1 MTGATRIGQIKIAVM
16 TVPLLLVLL
25 YPLQKR
31 IAIRTNFL
39 ENETGDTLFATG
51 PMLKKLSLGYDSL
64 LADIYWTRVVQYYGA
79 RLGHAGANFDQLA
92 PLLNV
97 TTTLDPHLLVAYR
110 FGGTFLAE
118 GRPIGAGRPDLGA
131 DLLKRGIAANPDQW
145 QLYSDLGTIY
155 YWHMKN
161 YQEAAQAFWQGG
173 DVAGSP
179 PWMKAFAAHIAQ
191 EGMSRD
197 TSRFMW
203 SQVYKSATDERIRRN
218 AMNHL
223 KQLQTEEDL
232 EALTQ
237 IAANYKTRFGHF
249 PASGAD
255 VLAAGMARAIPKDP
269 AGYSYQFSSGG
280 KPSVDPSSPIAALLV
295 ELAQQE

>member
-97 TTTLDPHLLVAYR
+97 TTTLDPHLLIAYR

-118 GRPIGAGRPDLGA
+118 GQPIGAGRPDLGA
-131 DLLKRGIAANPDQW
+131 DLVKRGIAANPDEW

-155 YWHMKN
+155 YWHTKN
-161 YQEAAQAFWQGG
+161 YQAAAQAFWQGG
-173 DVAGSP
+173 DIAGAP
-179 PWMKAFAAHIAQ
+179 PWMKPFAAHIAQ
-191 EGMSRD
+191 EGMSRG

-203 SQVYKSATDERIRRN
+203 SQVYKEATDERIRRN

-223 KQLQTEEDL
+223 KELQTEADL

-237 IAANYKTRFGHF
+237 IAAAYKKQFGHF

-269 AGYSYQFSSGG
+269 AGYAYRMSSNGT
-280 KPSVDPSSPIAALLV
+280 PSVDPASPIAALLK
-295 ELAQQE
+295 ELAQQ

>member
-1 MTGATRIGQIKIAVM
+1 MTREARSFQIRNAVM
-16 TVPLLLVLL
+16 AIPLLLVLL

-31 IAIRTNFL
+31 IAVRTDFL
-39 ENETGDTLFATG
+39 ENEMGDTLFATG

-64 LADIYWTRVVQYYGA
+64 LADIYWTRVVQYYGR

-97 TTTLDPHLLVAYR
+97 TTTLDPQLLIAYR

-118 GRPIGAGRPDLGA
+118 GRPIGAGRPDLAA
-131 DLLKRGIAANPDQW
+131 DLLKRGIAANPDDW

-155 YWHMKN
+155 YWHTKN
-161 YQEAAQAFWQGG
+161 YQAAAQAFWQGG
-173 DVAGSP
+173 DVAGAP
-179 PWMKAFAAHIAQ
+179 PWMKPFAAHIAQ

-197 TSRFMW
+197 ASRFMW
-203 SQVYKSATDERIRRN
+203 SQVYREATDERIRRN

-223 KQLQTEEDL
+223 KELQTEADL
-232 EALTQ
+232 DALMQ
-237 IAANYKTRFGHF
+237 IAADYKMKFHHF

-255 VLAAGMARAIPKDP
+255 LVSAGMARSIPKDP
-269 AGYSYQFSSGG
+269 DGYAYRLSPEG
-280 KPSVDPSSPIAALLV
+280 KPSIDPASPIAAVLQ
-295 ELAQQE
+295 ELAQQ

>member
-1 MTGATRIGQIKIAVM
+1 MTGATRIGQIKIAAM
-16 TVPLLLVLL
+16 AIPLLLLLL
-25 YPLQKR
+25 YPLQKG

-64 LADIYWTRVVQYYGA
+64 LADIYWTRVVQYFGA
-79 RLGHAGANFDQLA
+79 RLGHANANYDLLA

-97 TTTLDPHLLVAYR
+97 TTTLDPHLIIAYR

-155 YWHMKN
+155 YWHTKN
-161 YQEAAQAFWQGG
+161 YQAAAQAFWQGG
-173 DVAGSP
+173 DIAGAP
-179 PWMKAFAAHIAQ
+179 PWLKPFAAHIAQ

-203 SQVYKSATDERIRRN
+203 SQVYREATDERIRRN

-223 KQLQTEEDL
+223 KELQTEEDL
-232 EALTQ
+232 DALTQ

-269 AGYSYQFSSGG
+269 AGYAYQFSSDG
-280 KPSVDPSSPIAALLV
+280 KPSVDPASPIAALLV
-295 ELAQQE
+295 DLAQQK